1 MWLLSAW
8 VLSHDSF
15 CGKWAWAVR
24 SFPAPDYVSYP
35 RLLPSFTEY
44 ELNCVRRREDRPHF
58 LIKRCPVGSHANFA
72 KLNQCVI
79 WDYPSASQARLFE
92 MFFLLALFGSCSKGC
107 SRCSLPMCFQ
117 FMTGS
122 LPFQDWF
129 LRCVIFFLH
138 SVGGR
143 VSFLWMWTRV
153 RKFRNYTQGLKLDK
167 VYMKHLHR
175 GNQWKMVLNCSWG
188 SCLSL

>member
-1 MWLLSAW
+1 MGLGCEIFSSTRLCLLSKT
-8 VLSHDSF
+8 S
-15 CGKWAWAVR
+15 
-24 SFPAPDYVSYP
+24 AP
-35 RLLPSFTEY
+35 FTEY
-44 ELNCVRRREDRPHF
+44 ELSCVRRREDRPHF

-72 KLNQCVI
+72 SLISVLFEIIQV
-79 WDYPSASQARLFE
+79 QARQDCLRCFFISFVWELFN
-92 MFFLLALFGSCSKGC
+92 GC

-122 LPFQDWF
+122 LPLQDWF
-129 LRCVIFFLH
+129 LRCVIVLLH

-153 RKFRNYTQGLKLDK
+153 RRFRNYIQGLKLDK